1 MKEKYMKLHVDATR
15 HIGKVCFITGGGSGI
30 GRQTSIRLSLEG
42 ASIIVSDIDF
52 GAAQETVELIEKNGG
67 KALATQVDVR
77 NRKDIQSAVKAGL
90 NAFGNIHF
98 LVNNAGLVTN
108 HSLKDLDEDAW
119 DLVLDVNLK
128 GQWLVA
134 QEVSKAISS
143 SGGGAIVN
151 LSTVE
156 ALVVVTSGTTAQP
169 HYNAS
174 KGGVPMLT
182 KALAVELA
190 AENIRVNCVAPG
202 PIATNFFDLEG
213 VLSAEAQTF
222 MNQRLLVQRI
232 GEPDDISRAI
242 SWLLSDEAS
251 WIDGIQLPVDGGWL
265 TR

>member
-1 MKEKYMKLHVDATR
+1 MKLHVDATR

>member
-1 MKEKYMKLHVDATR
+1 MTPR
-15 HIGKVCFITGGGSGI
+15 HQNKNGFITGGGSGI
-30 GRQTSIRLSLEG
+30 GRETALRLAREG
-42 ASIIVSDIDF
+42 ARMMITDVNLE
-52 GAAQETVELIEKNGG
+52 AAQETVSLIEAEGG
-67 KALATQVDVR
+67 VALAARVDVR
-77 NRKDIQSAVKAGL
+77 EREQIRAAVESVREAWGSL
-90 NAFGNIHF
+90 HL
-98 LVNNAGLVTN
+98 LVNNAGVVTN
-108 HSLKDLDEDAW
+108 HSFETLTEDAW
-119 DLVLDVNLK
+119 DFVLDVNLK
-128 GQWLVA
+128 GQFLVA
-134 QEVSKAISS
+134 QEVAPLIGA

-190 AENIRVNCVAPG
+190 PQGIRVNCVAPG
-202 PIATNFFDLEG
+202 PIATNFFDLES
-213 VLSAEAQTF
+213 VTSAEGLEF
-222 MNQRLLVQRI
+222 MKQRLLVPRVGQ
-232 GEPDDISRAI
+232 PADIASAI